1 MIWVSAILVLG
12 NLFSTLGWLI
22 LLSDVT
28 QNRISLEERFLSIS
42 SVITIFAFAFPWAVN
57 VVDLGVA
64 GLFKMFI
71 FMGLLFIGLIYIYK
85 KKALSW
91 D

>member
-42 SVITIFAFAFPWAVN
+42 SVITIFAFAFPFIWPN
-57 VVDLGVA
+57 DLMYLLVA
-64 GLFKMFI
+64 EA
-71 FMGLLFIGLIYIYK
+71 IYI
-85 KKALSW
+85 LSGFLILIVMGINYRNNNS
-91 D
+91 